1 MTNSTL
7 AARPQAAQNR
17 QIGSTLLGIIIGL
30 IVGLAIAVVVA
41 LVITK
46 GSTPFTN
53 KLGKPA
59 SESAP
64 TPIIDPNKPLY
75 GNTQPAKDAAKE
87 FAREAEAAKNAEAA
101 LANPA
106 PAAPAAAA
114 PAANN
119 VPPSTT
125 PVGLDPNKKPATTA
139 VPATA
144 TAPTAP
150 ATTVAKV
157 DPTAPKT
164 DNPDEKWIYYLQAG
178 AFREQG
184 DAENTRARLALLG
197 FEASIS
203 ERNSDNGV
211 LFRVRLGPFNQVD
224 AMNRARGKLSENG
237 VDVAVIRNQK

>member
-1 MTNSTL
+1 MTTSTH
-7 AARPQAAQNR
+7 AAKPAAHGKL

-46 GSTPFTN
+46 GASPFTN

-59 SESAP
+59 SESAS
-64 TPIIDPNKPLY
+64 TPLTDPNKPLY

-101 LANPA
+101 LANPTPA
-106 PAAPAAAA
+106 PAAPA
-114 PAANN
+114 PAATT
-119 VPPSTT
+119 PPSTT
-125 PVGLDPNKKPATTA
+125 PVGLDPNKKPATAAATPH
-139 VPATA
+139 PAA
-144 TAPTAP
+144 TPAPSAAP
-150 ATTVAKV
+150 AATPTPAVA
-157 DPTAPKT
+157 KT
-164 DNPDEKWIYYLQAG
+164 DNPDEKWIYFLQAG

-184 DAENTRARLALLG
+184 DAENTRAKLALLG

-211 LFRVRLGPFNQVD
+211 LYRVRMGPFNQVE
-224 AMNRARGKLSENG
+224 AMNRARGKLQENG